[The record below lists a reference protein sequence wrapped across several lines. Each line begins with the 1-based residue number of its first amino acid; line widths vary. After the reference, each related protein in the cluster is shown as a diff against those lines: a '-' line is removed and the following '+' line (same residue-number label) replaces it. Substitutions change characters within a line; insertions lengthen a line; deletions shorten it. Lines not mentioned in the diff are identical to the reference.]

1 MGEAKCKRREVMQ
14 CDWCDV
20 VHAPAFNHCL
30 KCGKKLMGKRRRTYD
45 EMIECRE
52 ATKCKYG
59 DPLCPCQ
66 DGDLCHYEGK
76 NPMKRRE
83 ATIEDLMQ
91 AQADCNKHMS
101 GVAKTFGTTEV
112 VLRGQ
117 NPPLSQSDMPPELN
131 VFATMEAAWQDLVDR
146 WFHEGMPDKLKQD
159 GKFIFYHGVQA
170 AANLMMYCEGQDMFG
185 AAADQVQGD
194 CIAYEKEA
202 EAVLAERKADEW
214 RTGEI

>member
-1 MGEAKCKRREVMQ
+1 MREIIPMGEAKRKRREKV
-14 CDWCDV
+14 
-20 VHAPAFNHCL
+20 PETSS
-30 KCGKKLMGKRRRTYD
+30 G
-45 EMIECRE
+45 
-52 ATKCKYG
+52 
-59 DPLCPCQ
+59 
-66 DGDLCHYEGK
+66 
-76 NPMKRRE
+76 
-83 ATIEDLMQ
+83 IEDLMQ
-91 AQADCNKHMS
+91 AQAS
-101 GVAKTFGTTEV
+101 GELYDVRYHPDGGWEDHTER
-112 VLRGQ
+112 LQ
-117 NPPLSQSDMPPELN
+117 DPTLPPKPMLMQADIPTGLN
-131 VFATMEAAWQDLVDR
+131 VFATMEAAWNDLVDR

>member
-1 MGEAKCKRREVMQ
+1 MGEAKRKRTLDE
-14 CDWCDV
+14 
-20 VHAPAFNHCL
+20 
-30 KCGKKLMGKRRRTYD
+30 RRQAALDITN
-45 EMIECRE
+45 
-52 ATKCKYG
+52 AA
-59 DPLCPCQ
+59 
-66 DGDLCHYEGK
+66 
-76 NPMKRRE
+76 RRE

-91 AQADCNKHMS
+91 AQ
-101 GVAKTFGTTEV
+101 VAPVIT
-112 VLRGQ
+112 Q
-117 NPPLSQSDMPPELN
+117 DDIPANLN
-131 VFATMEAAWQDLVDR
+131 VFATMEAAWNDLVDR